1 MRDVTAEELMAVT
14 ASRLLADHKV
24 VFAGV
29 GMPLLASAV
38 ARHRQAPHLTI
49 VLEGGIIGTTLLPG
63 KLPISTNEMRAAY
76 GAQMLT
82 DITDVFLYAQRGFF
96 DYGFL
101 GAAQVDM
108 YGNINTSVI
117 GSMERPRVRLP
128 GSGGANDI
136 ISLCNEV
143 LIVTQHE
150 PRRFVERVDFITSPG
165 YLSGG
170 DSRARAGLA
179 CGRLGAVVTDLALL
193 DFEPASR
200 RMRLRGLQAGVTVGE
215 VRAQTGF
222 DLLVSEEIEELT
234 PPSAEELAI
243 YRELC
248 DGPAAAGTGDPAA
261 GTGSSAADTGS
272 SAPARGVGPAPGGG
286 AGSADARRAAA
297 AGPVPAGP
305 P

>member
-1 MRDVTAEELMAVT
+1 MREATPEEVMAVT
-14 ASRLLADHKV
+14 ASRLLADDRV

-29 GMPLLASAV
+29 GMPLLASAL
-38 ARHRQAPHLTI
+38 ARRRQAPNLTV
-49 VLEGGIIGTTLLPG
+49 VLEGGIIGTHLLPG
-63 KLPISTNEMRAAY
+63 HLPVSTNEMRAAF
-76 GAQMLT
+76 GAEMLT
-82 DITDVFLYAQRGFF
+82 DVTDIFLFAQRGYF

-117 GSMERPRVRLP
+117 GTMERPKVRLP

-170 DSRARAGLA
+170 DSRARAGLLT
-179 CGRLGAVVTDLALL
+179 GRLGAVVTDLALL

-200 RMRLRGLQAGVTVGE
+200 RMRLRALQPGVTVSQ
-215 VRAQTGF
+215 VRA
-222 DLLVSEEIEELT
+222 
-234 PPSAEELAI
+234 
-243 YRELC
+243 
-248 DGPAAAGTGDPAA
+248 
-261 GTGSSAADTGS
+261 
-272 SAPARGVGPAPGGG
+272 
-286 AGSADARRAAA
+286 
-297 AGPVPAGP
+297 
-305 P
+305 

>member
-1 MRDVTAEELMAVT
+1 MSDVTAEELMAVT

-82 DITDVFLYAQRGFF
+82 DITDIFLYAQRGYF

-179 CGRLGAVVTDLALL
+179 CGRLGGVVTDLALL
-193 DFEPASR
+193 DFEPGSR
-200 RMRLRGLQAGVTVGE
+200 RMRLRGLQAGVTVAQ
-215 VRAQTGF
+215 VREQTGF
-222 DLLVSEEIEELT
+222 DLLVGDGLQELV

-243 YRELC
+243 YRELR
-248 DGPAAAGTGDPAA
+248 DGPAAAGPGGP
-261 GTGSSAADTGS
+261 GTGRPNTERPGSERDAAAET
-272 SAPARGVGPAPGGG
+272 AVG
-286 AGSADARRAAA
+286 AGERADR
-297 AGPVPAGP
+297 VPAGP
-305 P
+305 A

>member
-1 MRDVTAEELMAVT
+1 MSANASVSAEELMAIT
-14 ASRLLADHKV
+14 ASRLLADHTV

-38 ARHRQAPHLTI
+38 ARHTHAPNLTI
-49 VLEGGIIGTTLLPG
+49 VLEGGIIGASLRPG

-82 DITDVFLYAQRGFF
+82 DITDIFLYAQRGYF

-117 GSMERPRVRLP
+117 GSLEHPRVRLP
-128 GSGGANDI
+128 GTGGANDI

-143 LIVTQHE
+143 LIVTAHE
-150 PRRFVERVDFITSPG
+150 PRRFVERVDYVTSPG

-179 CGRLGAVVTDLALL
+179 VGRLGAVVTDLALL
-193 DFEPASR
+193 DFEPASK
-200 RMRLRGLQAGVTVGE
+200 RMRLRALQAGVTVAQVCE
-215 VRAQTGF
+215 QTGF
-222 DLLVSEEIEELT
+222 DLLVGEGVGELT

-243 YRELC
+243 YRELR
-248 DGPAAAGTGDPAA
+248 DGPPAAAHDPAS
-261 GTGSSAADTGS
+261 GTLA
-272 SAPARGVGPAPGGG
+272 GPAEP
-286 AGSADARRAAA
+286 AAE
-297 AGPVPAGP
+297 PVPAGSA
-305 P
+305 

>member
-1 MRDVTAEELMAVT
+1 MSDVTAEELMAIT

-38 ARHRQAPHLTI
+38 ARHRHAPHLTI

-82 DITDVFLYAQRGFF
+82 DITDIFLYAQRGYF

-117 GSMERPRVRLP
+117 GSIERPRVRLP

-193 DFEPASR
+193 DFEPGSR
-200 RMRLRGLQAGVTVGE
+200 RMRLRGLQAGVTVGQ
-215 VRAQTGF
+215 VREQTGF
-222 DLLVSEEIEELT
+222 DLLVGDDIEELL
-234 PPSAEELAI
+234 PPSADELAI
-243 YRELC
+243 YRELR
-248 DGPAAAGTGDPAA
+248 DGPPPAGGDGTADTKRAGAGDPA
-261 GTGSSAADTGS
+261 
-272 SAPARGVGPAPGGG
+272 
-286 AGSADARRAAA
+286 
-297 AGPVPAGP
+297 PAGAA
-305 P
+305 

>member
-1 MRDVTAEELMAVT
+1 MSTVSAEELMAIT

-38 ARHRQAPHLTI
+38 ARRMHAPHLTI
-49 VLEGGIIGTTLLPG
+49 VLEGGIIGTALMPG
-63 KLPISTNEMRAAY
+63 RLPISTNEMRAAY
-76 GAQMLT
+76 GAQLLT
-82 DITDVFLYAQRGFF
+82 DITDIFLYAQRGYF

-108 YGNINTSVI
+108 YGNINTSII
-117 GSMERPRVRLP
+117 GSRQHPRVRLP

-150 PRRFVERVDFITSPG
+150 PRRFVEKVDFITSPG

-170 DSRARAGLA
+170 DTRARAGLA
-179 CGRLGAVVTDLALL
+179 AGQIGAVVTDLALL

-200 RMRLRGLQAGVTVGE
+200 RMRLRAVQSGVDVAD
-215 VRAQTGF
+215 VRKQTGF
-222 DLLVSEEIEELT
+222 DLLLAPDIDELPRPSEQ
-234 PPSAEELAI
+234 ELAI
-243 YRELC
+243 YRELR
-248 DGPAAAGTGDPAA
+248 DGPL
-261 GTGSSAADTGS
+261 
-272 SAPARGVGPAPGGG
+272 PARPARPEEPDSAHDAGSGSRATAKAPG
-286 AGSADARRAAA
+286 
-297 AGPVPAGP
+297 
-305 P
+305 

>member
-1 MRDVTAEELMAVT
+1 MSDVTAEELMAIT
-14 ASRLLADHKV
+14 ASRLLADHTV

-29 GMPLLASAV
+29 GMPLVASAV
-38 ARHRQAPHLTI
+38 ARHMHAPHLTI
-49 VLEGGIIGTTLLPG
+49 VLEGGIIGTSLLPG

-82 DITDVFLYAQRGFF
+82 DITDIFLYAQRGYF

-117 GSMERPRVRLP
+117 GSIERPRVRLP

-150 PRRFVERVDFITSPG
+150 PRRFVEQVDFITSPG

-170 DSRARAGLA
+170 DSRARAGLV

-193 DFEPASR
+193 DFEPVTR
-200 RMRLRGLQAGVTVGE
+200 RMRLRGLQAGVTVGQ
-215 VRAQTGF
+215 VREQTGF
-222 DLLVSEEIEELT
+222 DLLVSEEIEQLR
-234 PPSAEELAI
+234 PPSAEELSVC
-243 YRELC
+243 RELR
-248 DGPAAAGTGDPAA
+248 DRPAPAGTRGSAVAAAGGSEGAERS
-261 GTGSSAADTGS
+261 GTAD
-272 SAPARGVGPAPGGG
+272 
-286 AGSADARRAAA
+286 
-297 AGPVPAGP
+297 PVPAGP
-305 P
+305 T

>member
-1 MRDVTAEELMAVT
+1 MTAAGDGPMSDVSAEELMAIT

-38 ARHRQAPHLTI
+38 ARHTRAPHLTI
-49 VLEGGIIGTTLLPG
+49 VLEGGIIGTSLLPG
-63 KLPISTNEMRAAY
+63 KLPVSTNEMRAAY
-76 GAQMLT
+76 GARMLT
-82 DITDVFLYAQRGFF
+82 DITDIFLYAQRGYF

-117 GSMERPRVRLP
+117 GSIERPRVRLP

-165 YLSGG
+165 YLTGG

-200 RMRLRGLQAGVTVGE
+200 RMRLRGLQPGVTVGQ
-215 VRAQTGF
+215 VREQTGF
-222 DLLVSEEIEELT
+222 DLLAGGDIEELA

-243 YRELC
+243 YRELR
-248 DGPAAAGTGDPAA
+248 DGPVAAGAESPGTERPGTGGPAAAKPAA
-261 GTGSSAADTGS
+261 D
-272 SAPARGVGPAPGGG
+272 
-286 AGSADARRAAA
+286 AGERTDR
-297 AGPVPAGP
+297 VPAGP
-305 P
+305 A

>member
-1 MRDVTAEELMAVT
+1 MSDITADITGDITGEELMAIT

-38 ARHRQAPHLTI
+38 ARHRHAPHLTI
-49 VLEGGIIGTTLLPG
+49 VLEGGIIGTSLRPG

-82 DITDVFLYAQRGFF
+82 DITDIFLYAQRGFF

-117 GSMERPRVRLP
+117 GSMDRPRVRLP

-150 PRRFVERVDFITSPG
+150 PRRFVDRVDFVTSPG
-165 YLSGG
+165 YLSGD
-170 DSRARAGLA
+170 DSRARAGLVT
-179 CGRLGAVVTDLALL
+179 GRLGAVVTDLALL

-200 RMRLRGLQAGVTVGE
+200 RMRLRGLQPGVSVAQ

-222 DLLVSEEIEELT
+222 ELLVSDEITELT
-234 PPSAEELAI
+234 PPSPEEIAI
-243 YRELC
+243 YRELR
-248 DGPAAAGTGDPAA
+248 DGPAAVAGTVGA
-261 GTGSSAADTGS
+261 TGPD
-272 SAPARGVGPAPGGG
+272 RV
-286 AGSADARRAAA
+286 A
-297 AGPVPAGP
+297 AGPG
-305 P
+305 